1 MYFNQEYI
9 FLLLGFREYM
19 GRRVNGFILSLI
31 FVSMTLS
38 GCISS
43 NKESS
48 NDQVVEVPELDL
60 PYFEK
65 DGYRCFLHDEYERC
79 WITYVPE
86 KVNGTELV
94 PLIIDL
100 HGWSLSAFEQREI
113 SGFDNIAEEYG
124 AILLNPEGLALGGDP
139 TTGGSEESW
148 NAGWCCADAVAN
160 GVDDLGFLNQL
171 IEVAIQIHPV
181 DPDRVYVTGWSNG
194 CAMSY
199 YLSFYSSDKIAAMA
213 CMAMYL
219 LADIPDEYDPIP
231 MMEIHGV
238 LDDNVWYAWGSRP
251 IIFNPGAWFDNSAYQ
266 TGAIENMYE
275 VAKHNNCAG
284 SMPDLNDV
292 DGLYSIQ
299 GFTDCQNSA
308 EVQLVTLY
316 AGTHNPYEKDYG
328 SPEEFPRYVPGNGGL
343 IPTTQIAWDFLS
355 QYSKEDID
363 LDD

>member
-139 TTGGSEESW
+139 ATGGSEESW

-292 DGLYSIQ
+292 NGLYSIQ

>member
-355 QYSKEDID
+355 QYSKEDIV

>member
-1 MYFNQEYI
+1 ME
-9 FLLLGFREYM
+9 
-19 GRRVNGFILSLI
+19 RRVRGLMLSLI
-31 FVSMTLS
+31 IVSMTLS

-43 NKESS
+43 KENSS
-48 NDQVVEVPELDL
+48 NDDIDEAPELIL

-65 DGYRCFLHDEYERC
+65 DGYRCFEHDGHERC

-86 KVNGTELV
+86 IVNGSELV

-113 SGFDNIAEEYG
+113 SGFDEIAEEYG

-160 GVDDLGFLNQL
+160 DIDDLGFLNQL
-171 IEVAIQIHPV
+171 IDIAIEIHPV
-181 DPDRVYVTGWSNG
+181 DPNRVYVTGWSNG

-199 YLSFYSSDKIAAMA
+199 YLSFHSSEKIAAMA

-219 LADIPDEYDPIP
+219 LADIPSEYNPIP

-251 IIFNPGAWFDNSAYQ
+251 IIFNPVAWFDNSAYQ
-266 TGAIENMYE
+266 TGAVENMYE
-275 VAKHNNCAG
+275 VAKYNDCAG
-284 SMPDLNDV
+284 SLPDLNDANA
-292 DGLYSIQ
+292 LYSIQ
-299 GFTDCQNSA
+299 GFTDCENGA
-308 EVQLVTLY
+308 EVQLVSLY
-316 AGTHNPYEKDYG
+316 AGTHNPYEEDYG
-328 SPEEFPRYVPGNGGL
+328 SPSEFPRYVPGNGGL

-355 QYSKEDID
+355 QYSKEIITPEN
-363 LDD
+363 

>member
-38 GCISS
+38 GCIS

-139 TTGGSEESW
+139 ATGGSEESW

-292 DGLYSIQ
+292 NGLYSIQ